1 METFKASA
9 DAAKTAL
16 AQAKT
21 REVQLESGTST
32 LQAKVA
38 ALQAQRDMALQAA
51 ATATQQAATR
61 VTSAAAA
68 AARPS
73 YDLAALLR
81 PSLGFASP
89 PVSPSFNVVG
99 HREEMLGV
107 SVHTQ
112 VAVRSQSAQRA
123 RRYSPAHGEGGVEVW
138 LPPSALEGPG
148 PGRSLLISLR
158 NTQLSGGVRPAS
170 AEGASHASD

>member
-21 REVQLESGTST
+21 REVQLESGTAT
-32 LQAKVA
+32 LQAKVV

-51 ATATQQAATR
+51 ANATQQAAAR

-68 AARPS
+68 ARPS
-73 YDLAALLR
+73 HDLAALLR

-89 PVSPSFNVVG
+89 PVSPSFNAVG

-123 RRYSPAHGEGGVEVW
+123 RRYSPAHGEGGVDVW

-170 AEGASHASD
+170 AEGSHASD

>member
-1 METFKASA
+1 M
-9 DAAKTAL
+9 
-16 AQAKT
+16 
-21 REVQLESGTST
+21 QLESGTSA

-38 ALQAQRDMALQAA
+38 ALQAQRDMALQAVA
-51 ATATQQAATR
+51 NATQQAAAR
-61 VTSAAAA
+61 VTSAAAAAA

-81 PSLGFASP
+81 PSLGLASP
-89 PVSPSFNVVG
+89 PVSPSFNTVG

-123 RRYSPAHGEGGVEVW
+123 MRYSPVHGEGGVEVW

-170 AEGASHASD
+170 AEGSHASN